1 MLNPCAVNPK
11 VSPLRSHSSDR
22 SDALWAPNI
31 RRHRFAYMGSVL
43 PLRHKF
49 AYCKRRLNAAE
60 TWQRGSYRSV
70 RFLARYS
77 FLHCRAG
84 LDKARCK
91 WIWYPAANFASGSG
105 PRAGIIEPFKH
116 SLRVTAHPQFLAL
129 ELRAPV
135 GACPGQYGLRKV
147 CVVLSACI
155 THPSQKPQNEVY
167 LFQLHCLQL
176 YSLLIWL
183 VLTETL
189 ICFPWWGLRSL
200 ANRIYI

>member
-1 MLNPCAVNPK
+1 MRFGRPTSGVTG
-11 VSPLRSHSSDR
+11 SHM
-22 SDALWAPNI
+22 
-31 RRHRFAYMGSVL
+31 HMGSVL

-176 YSLLIWL
+176 YSLLI
-183 VLTETL
+183 
-189 ICFPWWGLRSL
+189 
-200 ANRIYI
+200 